1 MCILNMYK
9 LHNLRRI
16 KVSELSKIMRLI
28 WLFLECGLGFLYDKK
43 DFTFKVTRRKLHIE
57 SLKNKEEMV
66 VWII

>member
-28 WLFLECGLGFLYDKK
+28 WLFLECGLDFLYDKK
-43 DFTFKVTRRKLHIE
+43 DFTFKVNRRKLHIE
-57 SLKNKEEMV
+57 IKKNKEEMV